1 MISNVELEVYQRITE
16 LEGISFI
23 ECNKDV
29 LDLLKIIYLKVA
41 DLREINKNNV
51 KKTDSNFSM
60 AIENFKTLNHY
71 VKTIESKFDK
81 KIYRFENDLV
91 EKQNEI
97 DNLKNEF
104 IVLHIETNKAL
115 KRCANVII
123 INYWISVLLFAM
135 FLFNIIY

>member
-1 MISNVELEVYQRITE
+1 MISNIELEVYQRITE

-41 DLREINKNNV
+41 DLREINKIIAIKNNNIV
-51 KKTDSNFSM
+51 
-60 AIENFKTLNHY
+60 ENFKNYTHLLKTL
-71 VKTIESKFDK
+71 ESKCDK
-81 KIYRFENDLV
+81 KLNRFEHELM

-104 IVLHIETNKAL
+104 LDLHIETNSKL
-115 KRCANVII
+115 RKCGNVII
-123 INYWISVLLFAM
+123 INYWVSVLLFAM
-135 FLFNIIY
+135 TLFSFIY